1 MVKGRKPKGGR
12 QGEYVSHPWEA
23 VSLAPAAKLPHQR
36 TMRCIPRQVG
46 GTLGAWACGERCQTQ
61 SSPKAILQSRP
72 LGAEMKYGRASH
84 YTETCSSHLVIDGLG
99 GGLCPHPPLRNCLLL
114 RGLGIFE
121 AMLENKRCFLFTHCP
136 PCQPAHEPEDVH
148 TREVHICGHARSFSQ
163 GYRGSSHPPSPQQ

>member
-1 MVKGRKPKGGR
+1 MEAQGGR
-12 QGEYVSHPWEA
+12 RGERVSHPGEA
-23 VSLAPAAKLPHQR
+23 GSLAPAAKLQHQR

-99 GGLCPHPPLRNCLLL
+99 RGLCPHPPLGTACYYGGWASLKQCWKTKDASFSLGALPVSLHTSL
-114 RGLGIFE
+114 R
-121 AMLENKRCFLFTHCP
+121 M
-136 PCQPAHEPEDVH
+136 D
-148 TREVHICGHARSFSQ
+148 TREVHICGRAHGFSQ
-163 GYRGSSHPPSPQQ
+163 GHRASSHPLSPQQ

>member
-23 VSLAPAAKLPHQR
+23 VSLAPAAKLQHQR

-136 PCQPAHEPEDVH
+136 PSACTGA
-148 TREVHICGHARSFSQ
+148 
-163 GYRGSSHPPSPQQ
+163 